1 MLRWPVAV
9 HGRFCCD
16 LLLSLTHMMYLMSHE
31 WTRRA
36 SRNSLNA
43 LSIPNTRYNQ
53 MPQQAARSLPRSL
66 QGKLAP
72 RLMTGEKRSL
82 FRPFCQRGT
91 ACRASKHR
99 TCRRS
104 IVFIRR
110 GGRTSSSSNTNC
122 TFFHLKGD
130 GFAAAAAR
138 VFAPAHVRHARVPR
152 MINISHERSLQ
163 LRYLPLP
170 ISLSNH

>member
-1 MLRWPVAV
+1 MNSLGLAS
-9 HGRFCCD
+9 
-16 LLLSLTHMMYLMSHE
+16 SLTQLFECPFDPKHE
-31 WTRRA
+31 VQSNA
-36 SRNSLNA
+36 SAGSSLA
-43 LSIPNTRYNQ
+43 
-53 MPQQAARSLPRSL
+53 RSL

-82 FRPFCQRGT
+82 FRPFCQRGA

-99 TCRRS
+99 TCRQS

-130 GFAAAAAR
+130 GFAAAEAR
-138 VFAPAHVRHARVPR
+138 VFALAAARVPQ